1 MFHQISAAV
10 QYQYLKLTSLYWIKN
25 CPGSVYTV
33 IAITLEFSLST
44 FYFSLSTFYF
54 SLSTFYFS
62 LSTFYFSF
70 FTFQHSGSV
79 YTVIAITLER
89 FSTLRSSGR
98 DSKVKKIDSST
109 KILYLWMN
117 WANFNK
123 FLKQMLSHSTCV
135 IISGKNTLGKYVSSK
150 YTFRQYGFGKYTFDN
165 TCFECLFITQM
176 SHKCQ
181 GFLLKVED
189 NTS

>member
-1 MFHQISAAV
+1 MFHEISAAV
-10 QYQYLKLTSLYWIKN
+10 QYQYLKLTPLYWIKK
-25 CPGSVYTV
+25 
-33 IAITLEFSLST
+33 LSRFRLHCDCNHSRVFT
-44 FYFSLSTFYF
+44 FHFL
-54 SLSTFYFS
+54 L
-62 LSTFYFSF
+62 

-150 YTFRQYGFGKYTFDN
+150 YTFRQYDFGKYTFDN
-165 TCFECLFITQM
+165 TYFECLS
-176 SHKCQ
+176 SHKCHNSQ

>member
-44 FYFSLSTFYF
+44 FYFS
-54 SLSTFYFS
+54 
-62 LSTFYFSF
+62 F

-98 DSKVKKIDSST
+98 DSKVKKIDNST
-109 KILYLWMN
+109 N

-123 FLKQMLSHSTCV
+123 FLKQMLSHSRCV
-135 IISGKNTLGKYVSSK
+135 IIPGKNTFGKYVSSK
-150 YTFRQYGFGKYTFDN
+150 YTFRQYDFGKYTFDN
-165 TCFECLFITQM
+165 TYFECLFITQM
-176 SHKCQ
+176 SQ
-181 GFLLKVED
+181 F
-189 NTS
+189 SRISP